1 MSKEKRRE
9 KEGKRVMNEEM
20 RKVEGGKVEG
30 VLMMK
35 LGIDIEKGE
44 QIKIDEKDGK
54 KIKL

>member
-9 KEGKRVMNEEM
+9 KKGKRVMNEEM